1 VQCHGSDYLLYLS
14 RSWKAEWLSGHYG
27 IRPPHSAQCSV
38 LLHYYPTSLLHTS
51 RRITTNVHFHESLS
65 KLNWLITRT
74 KTKVSWDPYLL
85 ELEEPPL
92 WTPKSTFCAQTSQ
105 NKPKTKKKN
114 QNPFTWIKNPSLPF
128 QFSTF
133 YLLNQWDYKKRP
145 NTSIIYVQV
154 IVLLFSLEVLS
165 SQAWTQ
171 NWVWL
176 TRSNI
181 HTSNTTYIVH
191 TKKEPSIALGLYI
204 PMYYIHTT
212 Y

>member
-1 VQCHGSDYLLYLS
+1 MKVNLFLNLFSRTYFGS
-14 RSWKAEWLSGHYG
+14 
-27 IRPPHSAQCSV
+27 Q
-38 LLHYYPTSLLHTS
+38 
-51 RRITTNVHFHESLS
+51 
-65 KLNWLITRT
+65 
-74 KTKVSWDPYLL
+74 
-85 ELEEPPL
+85 
-92 WTPKSTFCAQTSQ
+92 Q
-105 NKPKTKKKN
+105 KKN
-114 QNPFTWIKNPSLPF
+114 QNPFPWIENPSLPF

-133 YLLNQWDYKKRP
+133 YLQNQWDYKERP

-191 TKKEPSIALGLYI
+191 TRCLMVSTDQADSRCFYFRISWILMERHSFYFFCPLHLVQGLRSNNI
-204 PMYYIHTT
+204 K
-212 Y
+212 

>member
-38 LLHYYPTSLLHTS
+38 LHYYQPTSLLHTS

-92 WTPKSTFCAQTSQ
+92 WTSKSTLFDQTSQ
-105 NKPKTKKKN
+105 NKKKT
-114 QNPFTWIKNPSLPF
+114 PFPSNSHESKIHHCHFNL
-128 QFSTF
+128 QHST
-133 YLLNQWDYKKRP
+133 YKISETIRRGL
-145 NTSIIYVQV
+145 I
-154 IVLLFSLEVLS
+154 
-165 SQAWTQ
+165 QA
-171 NWVWL
+171 
-176 TRSNI
+176 
-181 HTSNTTYIVH
+181 
-191 TKKEPSIALGLYI
+191 
-204 PMYYIHTT
+204 
-212 Y
+212 